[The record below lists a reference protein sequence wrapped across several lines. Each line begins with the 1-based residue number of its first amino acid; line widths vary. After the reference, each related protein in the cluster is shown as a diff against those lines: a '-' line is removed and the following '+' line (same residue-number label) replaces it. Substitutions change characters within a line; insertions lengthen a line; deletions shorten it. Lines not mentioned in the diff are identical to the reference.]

1 MEMIE
6 SEKLRDLVYKTL
18 KDIQWRPNVLENFMN
33 NITDEEVIEII
44 KLYLD
49 DNWWFELVR
58 KMDEIKQRN

>member
-1 MEMIE
+1 MIE